1 MARLNGTGNAEHTVA
16 SPNPGY
22 PGPRK
27 HAAKRA
33 VQHLE
38 PYERVVGNGEGT
50 GAVTQRP
57 GSNPRRLGNLA
68 GSLEPLSFKVGH
80 RRVLPDRPNL
90 LGSLTIAPKWDNG
103 SMKTRYL
110 IPMSTFLGGIALVGY
125 RLVVRGALILDLD
138 LGRKRR
144 PLGPIEAQIAAS
156 PETVFDVIAEPYLGK
171 TSKAMESKL
180 HVLERGSDMV
190 LAEHFTDVGH
200 GHRATTLET
209 VLFERP
215 NSVHFRL
222 VRGPV
227 PEVIET
233 FELAS
238 AGDGT
243 LFTYT
248 GVLGTDFWGL
258 GQRWGKVVANKWEQ
272 AVRESLDGIKAESER
287 RVKHPKS

>member
-1 MARLNGTGNAEHTVA
+1 
-16 SPNPGY
+16 
-22 PGPRK
+22 
-27 HAAKRA
+27 
-33 VQHLE
+33 
-38 PYERVVGNGEGT
+38 
-50 GAVTQRP
+50 
-57 GSNPRRLGNLA
+57 
-68 GSLEPLSFKVGH
+68 
-80 RRVLPDRPNL
+80 
-90 LGSLTIAPKWDNG
+90 
-103 SMKTRYL
+103 MKTRYL